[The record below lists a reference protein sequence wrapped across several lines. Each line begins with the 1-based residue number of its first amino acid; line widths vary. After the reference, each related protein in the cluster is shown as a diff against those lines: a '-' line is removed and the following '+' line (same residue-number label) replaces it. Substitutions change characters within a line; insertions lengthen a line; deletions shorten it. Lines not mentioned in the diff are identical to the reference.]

1 MGSEDQEKN
10 HCFSEQVNGDYH
22 GPKPKGKDR
31 ITKEVSSTFGRAD
44 SYTCTL
50 RTRHT
55 EQKNFPA
62 MLNCQDVTQIQK
74 RSENNAQNTQINLL
88 IWFAKLNKSNFE

>member
-1 MGSEDQEKN
+1 MWDIACGGSVTKGGSEDQEKN
-10 HCFSEQVNGDYH
+10 QCFSEQVNGDYH

-50 RTRHT
+50 RTRQT
-55 EQKNFPA
+55 EQKNFPG
-62 MLNCQDVTQIQK
+62 MLNYQDVTQI
-74 RSENNAQNTQINLL
+74 
-88 IWFAKLNKSNFE
+88 